1 MIEFMNIFLLLLTT
15 VLFKKTVLK
24 YHVTNTSFF
33 IVLLKCIETF
43 NLYKIIIL
51 VFSSTNSMKGD
62 ANTVIAIMCR

>member
-1 MIEFMNIFLLLLTT
+1 MIEYTNIFLLLLTT

-24 YHVTNTSFF
+24 YVTNTSFF

-51 VFSSTNSMKGD
+51 LFSSTNSMKGD